1 MAMRLSGLMSGMDTE
16 SIISQLVE
24 ARKTKVTKAVKA
36 QKSLKVKQD
45 TWKSLNTQIKKLYD
59 GALGNLRWES
69 SYMKKTTKVSNSS
82 VVSVITGENAMNSVQ
97 SLRVENLAKSGF
109 LTGGEIAKADGGKVT
124 ADTTLKELG
133 IADGDSGRIK
143 VTVGGETKD
152 ISLKGSTKVSEFVR
166 ELQKAGLTA
175 NFDEKNQRF
184 YVAAKSS
191 GAKND
196 FMIAANDGTGFS
208 MLEKLGLS
216 YSDDA
221 LIKSYKDVIDGRD
234 DTVAARVKETLGEL
248 TTQRKDYLTKQ
259 NDLMTNLRKYRTE
272 LAAKGIDVD
281 DVASYSTDDEFAALD
296 TAISEIISEA
306 ETNGADSDTLKEM
319 KEDLNGWTDSWKS
332 NESALADVE
341 SKLNIDGSGKV
352 AGLADT
358 EKAAIES
365 KVDLEVARAQNVLNI
380 LEGADPKSFKASKA
394 AAQDAEI
401 YLNDVKYTSDRNT
414 FEINGLTLTVNA
426 ETAKGET
433 VTLTTQDDTDGIYDM
448 VKNFFKEY
456 NALIN
461 QMDKLYNAD
470 SAKGYEPLTDEEKD
484 SMSDSEIEEWE
495 NKVKDSILRRD
506 DTLGTF
512 SNAMKQIML
521 SGVVV
526 DGKRMYLA
534 EFGINTLNYFSAA
547 ENERNAYH
555 IDGDS
560 DDESSAGNTDKLKS
574 AIASDP
580 KKVMDF
586 FVGLSRELYNKMT
599 DMMAG
604 NDYSSA
610 YTAYDDKKMKE
621 EYDSYTR
628 KIKDLENNLADYED
642 KWYAKFA
649 AMETAMAKMQKNV
662 SAVTALIGG
671 SV

>member
-69 SYMKKTTKVSNSS
+69 SYMKKTTKVSNSN

-97 SLRVENLAKSGF
+97 SLRVDKLAKSGF
-109 LTGGEIAKADGGKVT
+109 LTGGEISKTDGGKVT

-133 IADGDSGRIK
+133 IADGEGRIK

-152 ISLKGSTKVSEFVR
+152 ITLKGSTKVSEFMS

-184 YVAAKSS
+184 YVAAKTS
-191 GAKND
+191 GTKND
-196 FMIAANDGTGFS
+196 FMIAANDTAGFA

-216 YSDDA
+216 YSDEA
-221 LIKSYKDVIDGRD
+221 LIKSYKDIIDGRD
-234 DTVAARVKETLGEL
+234 DTVASRVKETLGEL
-248 TTQRKDYLTKQ
+248 TTKRKDYLNTQ

-281 DVASYSTDDEFAALD
+281 QVSSYTTDAEFEALG
-296 TAISEIISEA
+296 TAIDEIISDA
-306 ETNGADSDTLKEM
+306 ETNGADNDTLEEM
-319 KEDLNGWTDSWKS
+319 KEDLNGWTDSWRS

-341 SKLNIDGSGKV
+341 SRLKLDGSGRV
-352 AGLADT
+352 MGLSDSET
-358 EKAAIES
+358 AAIEA
-365 KVDLEVARAQNVLNI
+365 KVDLEVARAQNVLDI
-380 LEGADPKSFKASKA
+380 YSASAGSFKANKA
-394 AAQDAEI
+394 AAQNAEI
-401 YLNDVKYTSDRNT
+401 YLNDVLYTSDRNT
-414 FEINGLTLTVNA
+414 FEINGLTLTVNS
-426 ETAKGET
+426 ETAKGES

-484 SMSDSEIEEWE
+484 AMSDSEIEEWE
-495 NKVKDSILRRD
+495 NKVKDSILRKD

-521 SGVVV
+521 SGVMV
-526 DGKRMYLA
+526 DGKRMYLS

-560 DDESSAGNTDKLKS
+560 DDESTAGNTDKLKS

-580 KKVMDF
+580 EKVMKF
-586 FVGLSRELYNKMT
+586 FVGLSRELYSKMT
-599 DMMAG
+599 DLMAG
-604 NDYSSA
+604 SDYSSA
-610 YTAYDDKKMKE
+610 YTAYDDKRMKE
-621 EYDSYTR
+621 EYDSYTK
-628 KIKDLENNLADYED
+628 KIKDLEKDLADYED

-649 AMETAMAKMQKNV
+649 AMETAMAKMQNNA

-671 SV
+671 GSV